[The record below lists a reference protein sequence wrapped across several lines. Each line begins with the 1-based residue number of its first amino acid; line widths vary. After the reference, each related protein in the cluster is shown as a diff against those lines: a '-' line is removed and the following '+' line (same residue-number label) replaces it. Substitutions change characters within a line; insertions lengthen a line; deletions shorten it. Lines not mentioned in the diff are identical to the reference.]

1 MSDASRLEAVVVR
14 TLLTHLPGMQ
24 DDNQLTLAYLIV
36 GLILGRNVQLAKIAE
51 RVNYAHKESS
61 LEDRFRRFVANPN
74 IEVQVSY
81 SIFIRLIFKAIN
93 LKQLVL
99 SIDTTKSGG
108 SCITLMIGVSY
119 HSRALPLVW
128 VTFKGKKGHTP
139 QEIQLALLKT
149 VQSYLPPD
157 SQVILLGDGE
167 FDGCQV
173 LDWLNHQPNWRYV
186 CRTAK
191 DTRVKRQEQWFNL
204 HELAPAAGQETFFD
218 QLLFTEAHQ
227 VGPRNIMAV
236 WVAKEQT
243 HWFFVTNVDTLAE
256 AKRWYRKR
264 FQIETLFSDLKS
276 RGFNLQEGRLK
287 DPQRV
292 NRLILALAIAYL
304 FIVFWGVEAITSG
317 AIRQMIRTDRFDH
330 SLSQLGFKYIYR
342 LLKKCLSIPPL
353 LSLPAPT
360 SFSHVVLS

>member
-14 TLLTHLPGMQ
+14 TLMAHLPGMQ
-24 DDNQLTLAYLIV
+24 GDNLLTLAYLIV

-61 LEDRFRRFVANPN
+61 LEDRFRRFVTNPN

-81 SIFIRLIFKAIN
+81 SIFIRLIFKAID
-93 LKQLVL
+93 LRQIAL

-108 SCITLMIGVSY
+108 GCITLMIGVSY

-139 QEIQLALLKT
+139 QEMQLALLKT
-149 VQSYLPPD
+149 VQRYLPAD

-173 LDWLNHQPNWRYV
+173 LDWLNRQPNWRYV

-191 DTRVKRQEQWFNL
+191 DTRVKLQDKWFSL
-204 HELAPAAGQETFFD
+204 HELAPASGQEAFLT

-227 VGPRNIMAV
+227 VGPSNIMAV
-236 WVAKEQT
+236 WVVKEQT
-243 HWFFVTNVDTLAE
+243 HWFFVTNFDTLAE

-276 RGFNLQEGRLK
+276 RGFNLQDGRLK
-287 DPQRV
+287 APQRV
-292 NRLILALAIAYL
+292 NRLMLALALAYL

-353 LSLPAPT
+353 LSLPGPT

>member
-1 MSDASRLEAVVVR
+1 MSDASRLETVVVR
-14 TLLTHLPGMQ
+14 TLLTHLPDMQ
-24 DDNQLTLAYLIV
+24 GDNLLTLAYLIV

-61 LEDRFRRFVANPN
+61 LEDRFRRFVSNPN
-74 IEVQVSY
+74 LVVQVSY

-93 LKQLVL
+93 LKQIVL

-108 SCITLMIGVSY
+108 GCITLMVGVSY

-128 VTFKGKKGHTP
+128 LTFKGKKGHTP
-139 QEIQLALLKT
+139 QEMQLALLKT
-149 VQSYLPPD
+149 VQSYLPAD

-173 LDWLNHQPNWRYV
+173 LDWLNHQPHWSYV

-191 DTRVKRQEQWFNL
+191 DTRIKHQEKWFKL
-204 HELAPAAGQETFFD
+204 HKLAPDPGQEAFFD
-218 QLLFTEAHQ
+218 QLLFTAAHQ
-227 VGPRNIMAV
+227 IGPSNIMAL
-236 WVAKEQT
+236 WVAKEQS
-243 HWFFVTNVDTLAE
+243 HWFFVTNLDTLAE
-256 AKRWYRKR
+256 AKRWYRYR

-292 NRLILALAIAYL
+292 NRLMLALAIAYL

-317 AIRQMIRTDRFDH
+317 AFRQMIRTDRFDH

-353 LSLPAPT
+353 SSLPSPT

>member
-14 TLLTHLPGMQ
+14 TLMTHLPGMQ
-24 DDNQLTLAYLIV
+24 GDNLLTLAYLIV

-51 RVNYAHKESS
+51 RVSYAHKESS
-61 LEDRFRRFVANPN
+61 LEDRFRRFMTNPN
-74 IEVQVSY
+74 IVVQISY

-93 LKQLVL
+93 LKQIVL

-108 SCITLMIGVSY
+108 GCITLMIGISY

-139 QEIQLALLKT
+139 QEMQRALLKT

-173 LDWLNHQPNWRYV
+173 LEWLNSQPNWHYV

-191 DTRVKRQEQWFNL
+191 DTRVKLRDQWFSL
-204 HELAPAAGQETFFD
+204 HELAPVTGQEAFFD

-227 VGPRNIMAV
+227 IGPSNIMVV
-236 WVAKEQT
+236 WGVKEQT
-243 HWFFVTNVDTLAE
+243 HWFFVTNFETLAE

-276 RGFNLQEGRLK
+276 RGFNLQESHLK

-292 NRLILALAIAYL
+292 NRLLLALAMAYL

-317 AIRQMIRTDRFDH
+317 AIRRMIRTDRFDH
-330 SLSQLGFKYIYR
+330 SLSQLGFKYIYH
-342 LLKKCLSIPPL
+342 LLNKCLSIPPL
-353 LSLPAPT
+353 LSLPTPT
-360 SFSHVVLS
+360 SFCHVVLN

>member
-24 DDNQLTLAYLIV
+24 GDNLLTLAYLIV

-51 RVNYAHKESS
+51 RVNYTHKESS
-61 LEDRFRRFVANPN
+61 LEDRFRRFMTNPN
-74 IEVQVSY
+74 IVVQVSY

-93 LKQLVL
+93 LKQIVL

-108 SCITLMIGVSY
+108 GCMTLMIGVSY

-139 QEIQLALLKT
+139 QEMQLALLKT
-149 VQSYLPPD
+149 VQDYLPPD

-173 LDWLNHQPNWRYV
+173 LDWLHRQANWRYV

-191 DTRVKRQEQWFNL
+191 DTRVKRQDQWFSL
-204 HELAPAAGQETFFD
+204 DQLAPTSGQEAFFD
-218 QLLFTEAHQ
+218 QLLFTETHQ
-227 VGPRNIMAV
+227 VGPSNIMAV
-236 WVAKEQT
+236 WVIKEQS
-243 HWFFVTNVDTLAE
+243 HWFFVTNVETLAE

-292 NRLILALAIAYL
+292 NRLMLALAIAYL
-304 FIVFWGVEAITSG
+304 VIVFWGVEAITSG
-317 AIRQMIRTDRFDH
+317 AIRHMLRTDRFDH

-342 LLKKCLSIPPL
+342 LLKKCLPIPPFL
-353 LSLPAPT
+353 ALRDPT